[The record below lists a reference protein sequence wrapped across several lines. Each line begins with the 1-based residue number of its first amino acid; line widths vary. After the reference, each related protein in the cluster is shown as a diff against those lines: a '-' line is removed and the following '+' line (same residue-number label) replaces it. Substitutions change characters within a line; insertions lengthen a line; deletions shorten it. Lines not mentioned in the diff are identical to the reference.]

1 MYNSTGFLYF
11 HFEIAGKFFL
21 DAIIEFREKMFSK
34 TTGY

>member
-21 DAIIEFREKMFSK
+21 DVIIEFAERMFLK
-34 TTGY
+34 ATGY